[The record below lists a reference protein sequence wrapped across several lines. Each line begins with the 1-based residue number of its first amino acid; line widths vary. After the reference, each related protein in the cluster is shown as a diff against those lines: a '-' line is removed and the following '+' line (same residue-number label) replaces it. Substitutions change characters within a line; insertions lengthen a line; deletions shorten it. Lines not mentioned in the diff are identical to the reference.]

1 MFDRKHLGK
10 CVAVATV
17 CLALGGTIGS
27 VRIAVGG
34 VIESI
39 LADAAGRK
47 TSVAASHAGEE
58 PSARRKHDARHEYD
72 FEDDETRDAETS
84 FWLYVGEELVWPA
97 VSSPIW
103 VPMAVLEDEHDHVTR
118 FLDYPYQEPGCGCL
132 FAGSAAPSSWSLEQA
147 LWGRASVDFA
157 TPVDDVYRVGGTLFL
172 SGANRFGL
180 DAQAHW
186 FEERLSD
193 GTYDH
198 MTLGDA
204 DIHYRFAESERGYFY
219 IGLGFNWIEGEGQFD
234 AGVNTT
240 YGFDL
245 FFARPFVSST
255 QIDLGTLGDTSLF
268 RFRTTLGAAAGRFE
282 PFIGYEY
289 LDVGTTEL
297 NQLVSGISFSF

>member
-1 MFDRKHLGK
+1 MFGRTAFGITVVGVLAAHL
-10 CVAVATV
+10 
-17 CLALGGTIGS
+17 LARAPNVSGGI
-27 VRIAVGG
+27 V
-34 VIESI
+34 ESI
-39 LADAAGRK
+39 LAEAAGRNAPSKASSGAGDRTRK
-47 TSVAASHAGEE
+47 THVS
-58 PSARRKHDARHEYD
+58 RHDCND
-72 FEDDETRDAETS
+72 VDCETCDGETS
-84 FWLYVGEELVWPA
+84 FWLYVGEELVWPVVA
-97 VSSPIW
+97 SPVW

-118 FLDYPYQEPGCGCL
+118 FVDYPYQEPDCGCL
-132 FAGSAAPSSWSLEQA
+132 YRDPANAASWSLEQA
-147 LWGRASVDFA
+147 LWGRASIDFA
-157 TPVDDVYRVGGTLFL
+157 TPVDDLYRVGGSLFL
-172 SGANRFGL
+172 SGANRFGV

-186 FEERLSD
+186 FEERLGD
-193 GTYDH
+193 GSYDH

-219 IGLGFNWIEGEGQFD
+219 IGVGFNWLEGEGQFD

-268 RFRTTLGAAAGRFE
+268 RFRTTIGAAAGRFE

-297 NQLVSGISFSF
+297 NQLVSGITFSF